1 MDFPDIYTERHT
13 LYLGI
18 LLGLTILAQQNRIII
33 MNKSQLRQHLFR
45 VAEAEKSRRKFEMVE
60 NIKITVLVVGVIFA
74 ICFLILYRRPYTPSY
89 EDYQNQQV
97 MEAIDDLP
105 Y

>member
-1 MDFPDIYTERHT
+1 
-13 LYLGI
+13 
-18 LLGLTILAQQNRIII
+18 
-33 MNKSQLRQHLFR
+33 MNKKQWEEHAFR

-97 MEAIDDLP
+97 IDATDDLP